1 MLPPPSV
8 LTNKKCRPRLAVL
21 LLALVASVG
30 LTGCGPPGP
39 RALLDGEK
47 LLKEGRPAPAVER
60 LQKAARLMPKDAR
73 AWNFLG
79 LAHHGNQQPD
89 EAIRAYQT
97 AISLDRNLAAARYNL
112 GCLYLEQNNLNAA
125 ATELYTYALLQPT
138 SVDGLLK
145 LGAAHLRAKRLR
157 EAETCFKSALE
168 LHPRHAEALN
178 NLGVI
183 QMQKRNFQEANN
195 FFNLVRTQHP
205 DYAPALLNFAVVNH
219 QALNNRRGA
228 LEAYRKYLA
237 ANPPGADRMGIE
249 AIVQQ
254 LDSELNPAPLVLH
267 PVTPPP
273 ARTAT
278 VAAITAPVRIPTNQP
293 VASVPSRTNPA
304 AVAPVKPAVPP
315 TNPVVVARHT
325 PPPVVP
331 PPRLLTNVTPSA
343 PPNVPPSIPPNVPE
357 IPATTVTDNFVVKP
371 AQEIVVVP
379 TANPVVLPTRP
390 PPAGDSVTTE
400 VVKPKPEAPKRGFIA
415 RLNPF
420 SRKPKEADPKKPE
433 KTAPGKSNLLAG
445 AGPTTLPPA
454 PVEQPPPPPI
464 PRYPFQKPA
473 APGPGVRAQAE
484 PPFQRGLKA
493 HKAGNRKVAIDE
505 YQNALRADPSWYD
518 AYYNL
523 GLAAQDTGQLGLSL
537 IAYETALALKPES
550 ADARYN
556 FALALK
562 AGSYTQDA
570 ADQLTQLLHHS
581 PGEVRAH
588 LSLANICAQQ
598 LRQPAAAREHY
609 LKVLELKPDHPEA
622 ARIRAWLDS
631 NP

>member
-1 MLPPPSV
+1 M
-8 LTNKKCRPRLAVL
+8 L
-21 LLALVASVG
+21 LLALVGSIG

-39 RALLDGEK
+39 RSLLDGEK
-47 LLKEGRPAPAVER
+47 LLKEGRPAQAVER

-145 LGAAHLRAKRLR
+145 LGVAHLRAKRLR

-168 LHPRHAEALN
+168 LHPRQPEALN
-178 NLGVI
+178 NLGVL
-183 QMQKRNFQEANN
+183 QVQKRNYQEANN
-195 FFNLVRTQHP
+195 FFNLVRVQHP
-205 DYAPALLNFAVVNH
+205 DYAPALLNYAIINH

-228 LEAYRKYLA
+228 LEAYRKFLT
-237 ANPPGADRMGIE
+237 ANPPGADRAGIE

-254 LDSELNPAPLVLH
+254 LDAELNPAPLVLH

-273 ARTAT
+273 ARTAA
-278 VAAITAPVRIPTNQP
+278 VATITATVRPPTNHPVTVVPPRTNSAP
-293 VASVPSRTNPA
+293 VAV
-304 AVAPVKPAVPP
+304 VKPVLPP
-315 TNPVVVARHT
+315 TNPVVVAHNP
-325 PPPVVP
+325 PPPVPSVPRPLTNVPPKDVP
-331 PPRLLTNVTPSA
+331 PPKVA
-343 PPNVPPSIPPNVPE
+343 E
-357 IPATTVTDNFVVKP
+357 IPATSVTDNLVIKP
-371 AQEIVVVP
+371 AQEIDVVP
-379 TANPVVLPTRP
+379 VAKPIVTPVVIPTRP
-390 PPAGDSVTTE
+390 PPAGGVSPE
-400 VVKPKPEAPKRGFIA
+400 LAKPKPEAPKRGFIA

-433 KTAPGKSNLLAG
+433 MVPPGKSNPPDVTS
-445 AGPTTLPPA
+445 PTTLPPA

-464 PRYPFQKPA
+464 PRYPFQHPG
-473 APGPGVRAQAE
+473 APGAGIRVQAE
-484 PPFQRGLKA
+484 PAFQRGLKA

-505 YQNALRADPSWYD
+505 YQNALRADPSWFD

-523 GLAAQDTGQLGLSL
+523 GLAAQDIGQLGLSL

-562 AGSYTQDA
+562 AGGYSQDA
-570 ADQLTQLLHHS
+570 ADQLAALLHHS
-581 PGEVRAH
+581 PGEIRAH
-588 LSLANICAQQ
+588 LSQANICAQQ
-598 LRQPAAAREHY
+598 LRQPAVAREHY
-609 LKVLELKPDHPEA
+609 LKVLDLKPDHPEA
-622 ARIRAWLDS
+622 ARIRAWLTE